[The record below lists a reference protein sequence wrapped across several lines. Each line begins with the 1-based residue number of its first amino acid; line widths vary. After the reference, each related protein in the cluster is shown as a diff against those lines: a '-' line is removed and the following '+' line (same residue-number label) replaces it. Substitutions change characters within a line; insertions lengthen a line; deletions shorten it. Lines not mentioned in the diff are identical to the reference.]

1 MKNLQ
6 NAVIKF
12 PELKRD
18 LNRIRERAHIATMK
32 LEKNLSKNIQNLEN
46 TNKNHL
52 IYKICIL
59 MMLADKIPH
68 QEELKLIKKLLDSEM
83 WIYDIENHDVLDAVD
98 QVSVEIHSYGGVQK
112 TANIYGKLLSN
123 KDDQKKVLRFI
134 EEIMFADDEM
144 KKEETAL
151 IKKLRELWT

>member
-1 MKNLQ
+1 
-6 NAVIKF
+6 
-12 PELKRD
+12 
-18 LNRIRERAHIATMK
+18 
-32 LEKNLSKNIQNLEN
+32 
-46 TNKNHL
+46 
-52 IYKICIL
+52 